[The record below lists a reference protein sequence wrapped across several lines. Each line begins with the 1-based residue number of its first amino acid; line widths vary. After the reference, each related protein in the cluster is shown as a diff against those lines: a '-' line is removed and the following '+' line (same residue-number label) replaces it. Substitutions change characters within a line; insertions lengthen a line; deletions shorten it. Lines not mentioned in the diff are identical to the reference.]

1 MIVLFE
7 GVDGVGKSTQISLLK
22 NEFKNAIITKEPGGT
37 KLGETL
43 RQILLNGEINLDSTA
58 EMFLFLA
65 DRAQHASEILAKH
78 KNELILSDRGIISG
92 IAYAMP
98 KISMDKLISL
108 NLLALGDN
116 LPDAVVLFKA
126 SQELLISR
134 LANRNQKDNIENRG
148 IKYLMQIQE
157 NMILA
162 TKALALPYIEIDA
175 SKPVPEINKDIIKFI
190 KEKV

>member
-126 SQELLISR
+126 SQELLKER
-134 LANRNQKDNIENRG
+134 LAIRGQTDAIENRG